1 MSKMHLPH
9 EDMVERVAVAIEKTM
24 FAPHEFPL
32 GAELHQLYRG
42 TARAAIQAMR
52 EPTRPMWAHAG
63 TMFVNCQGRELHHDR
78 ACGLVWD
85 AMLAA
90 ALEPHLAEPEDKT

>member
-1 MSKMHLPH
+1 MPDPNQTIIPESMIDRILDVMQTRGLLADESDAK
-9 EDMVERVAVAIEKTM
+9 AV
-24 FAPHEFPL
+24 
-32 GAELHQLYRG
+32 
-42 TARAAIQAMR
+42 IQAMR

-78 ACGLVWD
+78 VCGLVWD

-90 ALEPHLAEPEDKT
+90 ALEPELANG